1 MNEARGGTLF
11 QVVTLVAARL
21 RGAMPLSRMAER
33 LEVDRTLLDRTPA
46 QIGRRRSRGGAHLT
60 RA

>member
-1 MNEARGGTLF
+1 
-11 QVVTLVAARL
+11 
-21 RGAMPLSRMAER
+21 MAER